1 MKNLVCEHR
10 ATREFLCPLA
20 LDTLEFRLFTET
32 CVKDVILHY
41 FKRNTLDF
49 RKRSMTC
56 DLSTCERKLWE
67 SVIVF
72 PEQVHYIKYYFEL
85 ETESGARLFL
95 NEIGLSKDVPS
106 DGFFEFLCAG
116 SMDSLVVPSWA
127 EGIVFYQIFPDSFAS
142 VDQKRR
148 TDMHPWDSVPDS
160 RYFGGNLKGIES
172 KIPYLKDLG
181 VGCIYLNP
189 VFKAEFNHKY
199 ATIDYFEIDEG
210 FGTKEDFRSLV
221 ESLHSAG
228 IRIVLDGVFN
238 HTSTRFHAFEDV
250 VRNGRLSKYVDWFYF
265 DSFPVS
271 QDPLNYM
278 CVGDYCHMPKLN
290 TGNLEVQAFILSVM
304 EYWIEEF
311 GIDGWRLDVADEVEP
326 LCWSFVRRTLKSKY
340 PSALLLGECW
350 SDAYRI
356 VGDGNQLDI
365 SMNYLFRNACLG
377 FFAKNG
383 SAHRFAEDI
392 SNLLVRYHKR
402 TNKANFNLL
411 GSHDTERFL
420 TSCGMDEDR
429 LRLAIAFQMFF
440 IGSPSIY
447 YGDEVG
453 MHGGNDPLCRAGM
466 RWCDANSK
474 LHDYVRGLVR
484 FRNESEIVKH
494 GDFRQLYVSESQSL
508 YIFIR
513 FNATDCIGF
522 AFNSS
527 NEDQIV
533 DDSSVLDYFGIS
545 SLKINRKSYQIL
557 HRNTGG
563 MK

>member
-1 MKNLVCEHR
+1 M
-10 ATREFLCPLA
+10 
-20 LDTLEFRLFTET
+20 
-32 CVKDVILHY
+32 
-41 FKRNTLDF
+41 
-49 RKRSMTC
+49 
-56 DLSTCERKLWE
+56 
-67 SVIVF
+67 
-72 PEQVHYIKYYFEL
+72 
-85 ETESGARLFL
+85 
-95 NEIGLSKDVPS
+95 
-106 DGFFEFLCAG
+106 
-116 SMDSLVVPSWA
+116 
-127 EGIVFYQIFPDSFAS
+127 
-142 VDQKRR
+142 
-148 TDMHPWDSVPDS
+148 
-160 RYFGGNLKGIES
+160 
-172 KIPYLKDLG
+172 
-181 VGCIYLNP
+181 
-189 VFKAEFNHKY
+189 
-199 ATIDYFEIDEG
+199 
-210 FGTKEDFRSLV
+210 

-278 CVGDYCHMPKLN
+278 CVGDYCYMPKLN

-356 VGDGNQLDI
+356 IGDGNQLDV
-365 SMNYLFRNACLG
+365 SMNYLFRNACIG

-392 SNLLVRYHKR
+392 SHMLMRYHKR

-420 TSCGMDEDR
+420 SSCAMDEDR

-453 MHGGNDPLCRAGM
+453 MSGGNDPLCRAGM

-474 LHDYVRGLVR
+474 LHDYVRGLVH

-494 GDFRQLYVSESQSL
+494 GDFRQLYVSESQGI

-527 NEDQIV
+527 EEDQIV
-533 DDSSVLDYFGIS
+533 DDRSVLDYFGIS
-545 SLKINRKSYQIL
+545 SLKINGKSYQIL